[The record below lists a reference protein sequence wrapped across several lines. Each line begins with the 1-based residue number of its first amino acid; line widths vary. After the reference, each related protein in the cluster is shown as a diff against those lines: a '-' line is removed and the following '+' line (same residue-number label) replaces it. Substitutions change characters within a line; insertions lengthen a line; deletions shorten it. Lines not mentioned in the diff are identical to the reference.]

1 MNNWRT
7 CLKWA
12 VPCLVLVQ
20 ALALAWSSPQNASN
34 SQKVRPMGVVT
45 GVQPGQLTLRT
56 DAGPS
61 LTVSLAED
69 VSVMQVPPGA
79 KSLKQAT
86 KISVSDIHLG
96 DRVLILGPVSE
107 DQKSVSAKSVLVMSK
122 TALDIARDAERL
134 QWEKN
139 GIAGVV
145 KAVDPATKEITLAVP
160 NTPPRPGNLTHSV
173 IITLAPNA
181 SLLRYAPDSV
191 KFSDAKPAPFDQ
203 IKVDDQMRA
212 LGTKSADGTHF
223 TAQKLVSGT
232 FRNIGATVISVDAT
246 QGIINIKD
254 LATGKPVL
262 VRTNAESKL
271 HQLTP
276 DVANT
281 IATFNAGSPEK
292 GAEGQQGGGQ
302 GGERPRRA
310 GFQGNGRPGGPG
322 GSEGSGMAR
331 GRSGDFEQMLQQMPA
346 LSLSELKAGEPLIV
360 VSTEGAKPDQVT
372 AIAVLSGVEP
382 ILRARPKGSK
392 EVALGPWNMSVGG
405 GGGEDTGGGQGGEGG
420 GGQGTSE
427 P

>member
-1 MNNWRT
+1 MRIWKT
-7 CLKWA
+7 YLKWV
-12 VPCLVLVQ
+12 VPCLVLVPT
-20 ALALAWSSPQNASN
+20 LAVARSSPQNTAN
-34 SQKVRPMGVVT
+34 GQKVRPIGVVT
-45 GVQPGQLTLRT
+45 EVQPGQLTLRT

-61 LTVSLAED
+61 LTVSLPED
-69 VSVMQVPPGA
+69 VSVLQVPPGA
-79 KSLKQAT
+79 KSLKQAN
-86 KISVSDIHLG
+86 KITVGDVHLG

-107 DQKSVSAKSVLVMSK
+107 DQKSVSAKTVLVMSK
-122 TALDIARDAERL
+122 TALEIARDAERL

-145 KAVDPATKEITLAVP
+145 KAVDPAAKEITLAVP
-160 NTPPRPGNLTHSV
+160 NTPPKPGNLTHSV
-173 IITLAPNA
+173 IITLAPSA

-203 IKVDDQMRA
+203 IKVDDQIRA
-212 LGTKSADGTHF
+212 LGTKSADGTRF
-223 TAQKLVSGT
+223 TARKLVSGT
-232 FRNIGATVISVDAT
+232 FRNIGATVISVDTT
-246 QGIINIKD
+246 QGTITIKD
-254 LATGKPVL
+254 LATGTPVL

-292 GAEGQQGGGQ
+292 GSEGQQEGSQ

-322 GSEGSGMAR
+322 EGGRSGMQR
-331 GRSGDFEQMLQQMPA
+331 GRSDNFEQMLQQMPA

-405 GGGEDTGGGQGGEGG
+405 GGGEEAGGQGGEGG
-420 GGQGTSE
+420 GSTSG